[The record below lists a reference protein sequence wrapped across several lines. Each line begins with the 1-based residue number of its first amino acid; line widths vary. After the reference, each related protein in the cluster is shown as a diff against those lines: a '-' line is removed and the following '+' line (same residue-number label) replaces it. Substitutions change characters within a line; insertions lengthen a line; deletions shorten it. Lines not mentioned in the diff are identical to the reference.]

1 MLVILHHR
9 VSPTGYN
16 ESNETFIVTI
26 ERCMLIHWFRRDLR
40 LRDNTA
46 LLKAAEA
53 AGGAVVPVF
62 IFDDAI
68 IRGRFASPAR
78 TQFLLD
84 SLAALDAE
92 LRALGLYLVLRRGE
106 PLPTLIRLL
115 RETGAGGV
123 MWNRDYTPY
132 AIQRDSVIKRE
143 LRAAGYRAE
152 SCKDAVIFEMNEIAT
167 AEGRPY
173 TVYTPYAKRWRA
185 RFASDPAH
193 VQGMPRLV
201 AIPLPAS
208 EPLPAVTDLLPD
220 APVTLPRFPT
230 GETVALDAL
239 ERFVRGPLADYA
251 TARDLLAVPGTSR
264 LSPYLRF
271 GVISPRQ
278 CVAAARAAPPGPGPE
293 SWIGE
298 LIWRD
303 FYVQVLYHFPHALR
317 GSFKPAFDRIAWPN
331 DPELFAAWQTG
342 QTGYP
347 IVDAAMRQ
355 LQQEGWMHNRARMI
369 VASFLTKDL
378 LIDWRWGERHFMR
391 WLIDGDPAANNGG
404 WQWAAGTGTDAQP
417 YFRIFNPVSQGQKFD
432 PDGVY
437 VRRYLPEL
445 ARVPTRYIHAPHTMP
460 GAEQIRAGVQIGR
473 DYPTPIVDHATQRA
487 RALALYRTAS
497 RPNDAATEQYA

>member
-1 MLVILHHR
+1 
-9 VSPTGYN
+9 
-16 ESNETFIVTI
+16 
-26 ERCMLIHWFRRDLR
+26 MLIHWFRRDLR

-46 LLKAAEA
+46 LRAAA
-53 AGGAVVPVF
+53 AQSGGAVIPVF
-62 IFDDAI
+62 IFDDTI

-92 LRALGLYLVLRRGE
+92 LRGLGLQLVLRRGE
-106 PLPTLIRLL
+106 PLPTLMALL
-115 RETGAGGV
+115 RESGARGV
-123 MWNRDYTPY
+123 TWNRDYTPY
-132 AIQRDSVIKRE
+132 AIQRDSAIKRE
-143 LRAAGYRAE
+143 LRAAGYLAE
-152 SCKDAVIFEMNEIAT
+152 SYKDAVIFEMNEVVT
-167 AEGRPY
+167 AAGQPY

-185 RFASDPAH
+185 RLESESVR
-193 VQGMPRLV
+193 VQDMPTLA

-208 EPLPAVTDLLPD
+208 DQLPALNELLPN
-220 APVTLPRFPT
+220 APARVPRVAA
-230 GETVALDAL
+230 GETAALAAL
-239 ERFVRGPLADYA
+239 EHFIQHAIANYA
-251 TARDLLAVPGTSR
+251 AARDLMAAAGTSR

-271 GVISPRQ
+271 GVLSPRQ
-278 CVAAARAAPPGPGPE
+278 CVVAARTAPPGPGPE

-317 GSFKPAFDRIAWPN
+317 GSFKPVYDQIAWPN
-331 DPELFAAWQTG
+331 DPTLFAAWTEG
-342 QTGYP
+342 KTGYP

-391 WLIDGDPAANNGG
+391 LLIDGDPAANNGG

-432 PDGVY
+432 PDGEY
-437 VRRYLPEL
+437 VRRYVPEL
-445 ARVPTRYIHAPHTMP
+445 ARVPARFIHEPHKLP
-460 GAEQIRAGVQIGR
+460 AADQIRAGVRIGR
-473 DYPTPIVDHATQRA
+473 DYPAPIVDHATQRM
-487 RALALYRTAS
+487 RALELYRAAT
-497 RPNDAATEQYA
+497 RHDGTATEQYA